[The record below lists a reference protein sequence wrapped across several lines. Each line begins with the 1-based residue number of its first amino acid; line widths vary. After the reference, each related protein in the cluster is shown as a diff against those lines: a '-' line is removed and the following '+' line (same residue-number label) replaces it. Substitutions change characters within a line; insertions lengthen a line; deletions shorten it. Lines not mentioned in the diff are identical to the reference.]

1 MTKGPLLVKQLPQC
15 SGSARRN
22 SFLSE
27 IQTLAEKTYRPRLV
41 LDLSASSRI
50 EPDAI
55 DLLLECVE
63 QVERADGRV
72 SVAVDSPETAVI
84 LELTRLDTVL
94 DVFSSV
100 SDAVGGEMLH
110 NLEHHSDPQQFAA

>member
-1 MTKGPLLVKQLPQC
+1 MTKGPVLVRQLPQC
-15 SGSARRN
+15 SGSSHRN

-41 LDLSASSRI
+41 LDLLGSPRI

-72 SVAVDSPETAVI
+72 SVAVDCPETAVI
-84 LELTRLDTVL
+84 LELTRLNTVL
-94 DVFSSV
+94 DMFSSV

-110 NLEHHSDPQQFAA
+110 NLQHHGDPQQFAA